1 MSEDIPNVQ
10 DPQSL
15 QSLDERI
22 SEAQDLVRQAQGL
35 KDRHDSTD
43 KVLREL
49 AEIWSDNRAQ
59 EYRERF
65 EASREQ
71 SELFLRCAIEYEGF
85 LLRLAQAREMRS
97 GGQPE
102 SKPRRG
108 RKGG

>member
-1 MSEDIPNVQ
+1 MSEDSPSVR
-10 DPQSL
+10 DPESL

-35 KDRHDSTD
+35 KDRHVSTD

-49 AEIWSDNRAQ
+49 SEIWSDNRAQ

-65 EASREQ
+65 EASKEQ
-71 SELFLRCAIEYEGF
+71 AELFLRCAVEYEGF
-85 LLRLAQAREMRS
+85 LLRLAQAREFRED
-97 GGQPE
+97 GQTQ

-108 RKGG
+108 KKGG